1 MIERRPIKVWRW
13 IKEPTICF
21 PCGSIPM
28 QNNDGIG
35 HYEEVYLNEIEWKEY
50 CDGLLKEYK
59 SLNYK
64 DKYFFRKNNPIIE
77 ELLGD
82 DDNE

>member
-28 QNNDGIG
+28 QNDDGIG
-35 HYEEVYLNEIEWKEY
+35 YYEEIYLNEI
-50 CDGLLKEYK
+50 
-59 SLNYK
+59 
-64 DKYFFRKNNPIIE
+64 
-77 ELLGD
+77 
-82 DDNE
+82 